1 MACSRTVAL
10 ARPRYAALPLNA
22 ERPGLRVFFET
33 QCRERDS
40 VPHLIR
46 TVRRPDAVWRA
57 RVVVLTTFVVAAACD
72 QLPTLPTSPS
82 IADRTASHG
91 TVVSASVVTLP
102 TLGGVSTSPVDIN
115 TLGEVVGSSS
125 TGQANHAFLWAPG
138 LGMRDLG
145 PGLGM
150 RDLGTLG
157 GRHSFGTAINN
168 AGQVVGSSDLE
179 GDQTTHAFLWTPE
192 KGMQDLGTLEGT
204 YSSARAIDDAG
215 RVIGISSAAGGLT
228 RTFLWTPGGGMQ
240 DLGVPG
246 VIDVNNAGQMAG
258 TASFNGEDH
267 AFLWTPGQGIRDL
280 GNLDGQPTNA
290 LALNEAI
297 PTGRLTGSLSP
308 IPLTGGSARAPV
320 TLAFT
325 HPAGPSDTSAS
336 QVECGNGTTLS
347 RTGITSP

>member
-1 MACSRTVAL
+1 LACSRTVAL

-115 TLGEVVGSSS
+115 NLGEVVGSSS

-179 GDQTTHAFLWTPE
+179 GDQTTHAFLWTWV
-192 KGMQDLGTLEGT
+192 KAYVTSGTSTGSPRTPWL
-204 YSSARAIDDAG
+204 
-215 RVIGISSAAGGLT
+215 LT
-228 RTFLWTPGGGMQ
+228 RLSQ
-240 DLGVPG
+240 RV
-246 VIDVNNAGQMAG
+246 
-258 TASFNGEDH
+258 
-267 AFLWTPGQGIRDL
+267 
-280 GNLDGQPTNA
+280 A
-290 LALNEAI
+290 LR
-297 PTGRLTGSLSP
+297 GRY
-308 IPLTGGSARAPV
+308 R
-320 TLAFT
+320 
-325 HPAGPSDTSAS
+325 PSH
-336 QVECGNGTTLS
+336 
-347 RTGITSP
+347 